1 MNDSDELDRYRAPAL
16 DKGLDILE
24 LLAGEE
30 EGLSQ
35 AEIAKALGRTPNEH
49 YRMLER
55 LVRRGYVSRNAS
67 DRYELTLKLFG
78 LAHFHRPIRRLVSQA
93 TPLMRA
99 LAARTMQ
106 SNHLAVYD
114 RAGVNVIAQM
124 DAPGYWGLAIRVGAR
139 VDLFNTGS
147 GHVLLAFRSA
157 ESRAMMI
164 AEQEGAS
171 DEQASPEDLEERLTQ
186 IRQRGYEVMPSL
198 QTAGVYNLSAP
209 VLGGDGSAIAA
220 LTCPYITPLN
230 RPKAPDIPE
239 TIAMLQD
246 AAAALSLRIAGQID
260 AEPRD
265 GRSA

>member
-1 MNDSDELDRYRAPAL
+1 MNDSGDRHHPYRAPAL

-55 LVRRGYVSRNAS
+55 LVRRGYVARNAS

-78 LAHFHRPIRRLVSQA
+78 LAHYHRPIRRLVSQA
-93 TPLMRA
+93 TPLMRE

-114 RAGVNVIAQM
+114 RAGVTVIAQM

-139 VDLFNTGS
+139 VNLFNTGS
-147 GHVLLAFRSA
+147 GHVLLAFQPA
-157 ESRAMMI
+157 EAHALMI
-164 AEQEGAS
+164 AEQDGGEE
-171 DEQASPEDLEERLTQ
+171 EQQPSDLEDRLAQ
-186 IRQRGYEVMPSL
+186 IRQRGYEVMPSQ

-209 VLGGDGSAIAA
+209 VLGADGVALAC
-220 LTCPYITPLN
+220 LTCPYIAPLN

-239 TIAMLQD
+239 TISLLQET
-246 AAAALSLRIAGQID
+246 ASRLSLKAQKTP
-260 AEPRD
+260 A
-265 GRSA
+265 